1 MVNVNE
7 VDQRTDLVK
16 ASAIEVG
23 TTLGGVLVSTVADLA
38 KISDTLSRGK
48 IAVPAHCRNEPGV
61 CFALAMQ
68 ALEWGLP
75 IMSVIT
81 KSYLPRNADR
91 LGYES
96 QLIHAVIEKN
106 APLKNRLRYEIIGTG
121 DERRC
126 KVSGTFRGEDK
137 PHEYTSETLAKMHP
151 GHVTKTIDGEQR
163 KFVRGSQ
170 LWDDTPEVQMF
181 YSASRTWARLFAP
194 DVLLGAYTP
203 DEIEKMEPVDVTPI
217 TSLANR
223 LRDAK
228 MAHAGEGRGFDAAH
242 IAQAGAS
249 VIEGEA
255 ESPADKETG
264 SNEDIERGGN
274 EPVGE
279 GRGDNVGGR
288 GDDHHDEGRGGPVGG
303 ADQEIRD
310 QPAGAA
316 VRDEG
321 QGEAEGQR
329 QARAAP
335 KPRPRR
341 K

>member
-1 MVNVNE
+1 MVDVKE

-23 TTLGGVLVSTVADLA
+23 TTLGGVIVSTVADLA

-81 KSYLPRNADR
+81 KSYLPRNGDR

-106 APLKNRLRYEIIGTG
+106 APLKHRLRYEIIGEG

-126 KVSGTFRGEDK
+126 KVSGTFRGEEK
-137 PHEYTSETLAKMHP
+137 AHEYTSETLAKMHP
-151 GHVTKTIDGEQR
+151 GHITKTIDGEQR

-170 LWDDTPEVQMF
+170 LWDDIPEVQMF

-203 DEIEKMEPVDVTPI
+203 DEIEKRTGCGTPRWR
-217 TSLANR
+217 TQTE
-223 LRDAK
+223 
-228 MAHAGEGRGFDAAH
+228 AGVSTPRM
-242 IAQAGAS
+242 S
-249 VIEGEA
+249 RR
-255 ESPADKETG
+255 P
-264 SNEDIERGGN
+264 
-274 EPVGE
+274 
-279 GRGDNVGGR
+279 
-288 GDDHHDEGRGGPVGG
+288 GP
-303 ADQEIRD
+303 R
-310 QPAGAA
+310 
-316 VRDEG
+316 
-321 QGEAEGQR
+321 
-329 QARAAP
+329 
-335 KPRPRR
+335 
-341 K
+341 

>member
-7 VDQRTDLVK
+7 VEQRTDLVK

-106 APLKNRLRYEIIGTG
+106 APLKNRLRYEIIGEG

-255 ESPADKETG
+255 QSPADKEASDDG
-264 SNEDIERGGN
+264 EQRGVDVADGDGRAAQPED
-274 EPVGE
+274 
-279 GRGDNVGGR
+279 R
-288 GDDHHDEGRGGPVGG
+288 GDDPHDEGRGGQAVGAGETVRG
-303 ADQEIRD
+303 A
-310 QPAGAA
+310 PAGAA

-321 QGEAEGQR
+321 QAEGEGQ
-329 QARAAP
+329 QPARPAP

>member
-106 APLKNRLRYEIIGTG
+106 APLKHRLRYEIIGEG

-228 MAHAGEGRGFDAAH
+228 MAHAEGRGFDAAH
-242 IAQAGAS
+242 VAQAGAS

-255 ESPADKETG
+255 TGPADKEASDDGEQRGVDVADGDGRATQP
-264 SNEDIERGGN
+264 EDRS
-274 EPVGE
+274 
-279 GRGDNVGGR
+279 
-288 GDDHHDEGRGGPVGG
+288 DDPHDEGRSGQAVGAGEAVRG
-303 ADQEIRD
+303 A
-310 QPAGAA
+310 PAGAA
-316 VRDEG
+316 LPLEG
-321 QGEAEGQR
+321 QAEGEGQR
-329 QARAAP
+329 PTRAAP

-341 K
+341 R

>member
-1 MVNVNE
+1 MVDVST

-16 ASAIEVG
+16 ATSIQIGA
-23 TTLGGVLVSTVADLA
+23 TLGGVSVSSIADLA

-75 IMSVIT
+75 IMSVIN
-81 KSYLPRNADR
+81 KSYLPRGGDR
-91 LGYES
+91 IGYES
-96 QLIHAVIEKN
+96 QLLHAVIEKN
-106 APLKNRLRYEIIGTG
+106 APLKNRLRYKIEGVDG
-121 DERRC
+121 DRRC
-126 KVSGTFRGEDK
+126 KVWGTFRGETE

-151 GHVTKTIDGEQR
+151 GHVTKTVDGEQR

-181 YSASRTWARLFAP
+181 YSASRQWARLFAP
-194 DVLLGAYTP
+194 DVLLGAYAP
-203 DEIEKMEPVDVTPI
+203 EEIDRMEPVDVTPI

-228 MAHAGEGRGFDAAH
+228 AAHADGSRGFDAAH
-242 IAQAGAS
+242 VAQAGAS

-255 ESPADKETG
+255 ISTADKEPG
-264 SNEDIERGGN
+264 DDGEQRGVDQPHSGERGD
-274 EPVGE
+274 EPQ
-279 GRGDNVGGR
+279 DR
-288 GDDHHDEGRGGPVGG
+288 GDDPHDEGRGGQVGG
-303 ADQEIRD
+303 TGEAVRGE
-310 QPAGAA
+310 PAGADL
-316 VRDEG
+316 RD
-321 QGEAEGQR
+321 QGEGEAQVEQP
-329 QARAAP
+329 ARSAP